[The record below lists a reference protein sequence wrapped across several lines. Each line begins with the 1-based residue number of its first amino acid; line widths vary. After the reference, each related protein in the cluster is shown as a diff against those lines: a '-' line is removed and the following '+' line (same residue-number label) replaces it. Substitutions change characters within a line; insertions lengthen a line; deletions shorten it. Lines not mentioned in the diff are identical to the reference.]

1 MNFIKAILS
10 PTLLFIIVSVNCGSE
25 LEQMALN
32 RREFTKTAAFGGA
45 GMALLA
51 GCLGDSENGDGTGSG
66 SSDAFPE
73 DTITLVVPGSA
84 GGGTDTYSR
93 ELGPALGD
101 ALDVPVQID
110 NRPGGNQLIGPGYV
124 ANQPSDGYTI
134 AVVNLPAVPAGW
146 LIEEPDFDLRSFEG
160 LGGFAGEG
168 AVMVVNND
176 YADWEPEEVL
186 DAYRTGEF
194 SNIGVVHLGSF
205 HMMGA
210 VLESEEYFDTE
221 FEWIGYPDA
230 AEHNRAVA
238 SGEIPAAFSSE
249 AGASQ
254 LVEEGEVTPI
264 LTTDETDLYDVPTIE
279 EMGYPPADFISQ
291 SRGFTILED
300 VPEAHKD
307 VLAKGM
313 EDAVTS
319 NSVQDWAESTGQN
332 VFYTPRGEFDDN
344 FHRII
349 DELPDIIDL
358 GQFAE

>member
-1 MNFIKAILS
+1 MD
-10 PTLLFIIVSVNCGSE
+10 T
-25 LEQMALN
+25 N
-32 RREFTKTAAFGGA
+32 RREFAKKLALGGA
-45 GMALLA
+45 GMSLLA
-51 GCLGDSENGDGTGSG
+51 GCLTDDGEGNGNGNGNGGNGNGNGGNGNGNGGNGNGNGGDD
-66 SSDAFPE
+66 FPDE
-73 DTITLVVPGSA
+73 TITLVVPGSA

-101 ALDVPVQID
+101 ALGVPVQID
-110 NRPGGNQLIGPGYV
+110 NRPGGNQLIGPGHV
-124 ANQPSDGYTI
+124 ANQEADGYTI

-186 DAYRTGEF
+186 EAYRTGEF

-210 VLESEEYFDTE
+210 VLESEDYFDVS
-221 FEWIGYPDA
+221 FEWVGYPDA

-254 LVEEGEVTPI
+254 LVNEGEVTPMF
-264 LTTDETDLYDVPTIE
+264 TTNETDLYDVPTIE
-279 EMGYPPADFISQ
+279 DMGYPPADFISQ
-291 SRGFTILED
+291 SRGFTVLED
-300 VPEAHKD
+300 VPDNRKD
-307 VLAKGM
+307 ILADGM
-313 EDAVTS
+313 EEAVTS
-319 NSVQDWAESTGQN
+319 DSVQDWAESTGQN
-332 VFYTPRGEFDDN
+332 VFYTPREEFDEN

-349 DELPDIIDL
+349 DELPDLIDL
-358 GQFAE
+358 DQFSG